1 MVVKKQVVQK
11 QMVQKQTV
19 QKQIEDKLTA
29 ALVPS
34 YLSVVNES
42 HMHAVPP
49 NSETHFKLVIATSA
63 FEGKRAVQRH
73 QMVYG
78 LLADELAGEVH
89 ALALHTFTPEEWG
102 DANSAPGS
110 PECLGGGK

>member
-1 MVVKKQVVQK
+1 MVVKK

-19 QKQIEDKLTA
+19 QKQIEDKLTV
-29 ALVPS
+29 ALAPS

-49 NSETHFKLVIATSA
+49 NSETHFKLVIATSV

-78 LLADELAGEVH
+78 LLADELTGEVH

-102 DANSAPGS
+102 AAISAPDS
-110 PECLGGGK
+110 PECLGGGE